1 MSTNLLSAHLQHA
14 TPHTLFALLS
24 RYRVSVPGIQRHYV
38 QGGSDAHATEVRTIF
53 INDIFQSF
61 RKGNEMSLDFIFG
74 PLDTKGADTFVPVDG
89 QQRLTTLWLVA
100 RYAVAKLPPEAA
112 STRTEILR
120 LLSRFQ
126 YADRRYASRFCA
138 ALCNE
143 GVTND
148 AWATGTPSVKL
159 AKAGIVNPGWQADST
174 VAAMLNTF
182 DTIHEL
188 WPQGISAEDFLVY
201 LWEKV
206 TFRLCMEH
214 FSNDLYMKMNARG
227 LTLTQWEQVK
237 GKFAKIMPESV
248 CWSRRVEELSE
259 MYFGKMDGALPD
271 NAFFALFGRVSSY
284 VSSSEALGSELVK
297 LAEWKSNDELPYVPF
312 EQFKL
317 SGTQVDT
324 LLSMMEYLLANADLL
339 SLPNWADVAL
349 LKAVF
354 LPQNAE
360 QRELSLML
368 FDYFDKFK
376 TKQPVIYDVNHFLR
390 IAWNVL
396 NNVSAT
402 VAKDRQRRL
411 AAVKGAIQAASYA
424 DLYLDADLHFDGD
437 AVQYREEEAKGKVYR
452 AEPEADGV
460 TVDELQKAE
469 EFLHGRVRMALLDL
483 ANSNAVAI
491 CKTRFEAILAINWA
505 WQQKGNRKSLII
517 KVMMA
522 MPYWADADTFFLAD
536 DKPETMRNLLATPND
551 GKLQHSLLDYIAGR
565 NYDIAKISGEEML
578 ANNPFGWDSRP
589 DCQKGQAWRRDWQR
603 NLLWLFEK
611 VPDEIRGTKMVKYH
625 GTSDNFYL
633 YVNSNIHSALPLN
646 DYRFDYL
653 VSSQAKEWWET
664 FCDECKREN
673 ADIRVTEGFVTGI
686 YGVAKDRANC
696 EIHVYF
702 GPDKAR
708 VSKFPGG
715 KEVKKEVLWC
725 DGISFFT
732 QIQAMIKELAMS

>member
-1 MSTNLLSAHLQHA
+1 MSTNLLSAHLQNA

-138 ALCNE
+138 ALCDE

-148 AWATGTPSVKL
+148 AWATGTPSVEL

-214 FSNDLYMKMNARG
+214 FADDLYMKMNARG

-237 GKFAKIMPESV
+237 GKIANMMKEV
-248 CWSRRVEELSE
+248 DWSNRIEMLSE
-259 MYFGKMDGALPD
+259 RYFNKMDNSLPD
-271 NAFFALFGRVSSY
+271 TAFFALLGRISNY
-284 VSSSEALGSELVK
+284 ALGEEAGSELRK

-396 NNVSAT
+396 NNVTAT

-603 NLLWLFEK
+603 NLLWLSEK
-611 VPDEIRGTKMVKYH
+611 MPDEISGTKMVKYH
-625 GTSDNFYL
+625 GASDNFYL
-633 YVNSNIHSALPLN
+633 YFNSTIHSALPLN
-646 DYRFDYL
+646 DYRFDYRRDSTSKKL
-653 VSSQAKEWWET
+653 WEE
-664 FCDECKREN
+664 FCVEIKDANKG
-673 ADIRVTEGFVTGI
+673 DIRVTEGAWTGK
-686 YGVAKDRANC
+686 YEVAADKSSIN
-696 EIHVYF
+696 VYF
-702 GPDKAR
+702 VADKAI
-708 VSKFPGG
+708 VSKFM
-715 KEVKKEVLWC
+715 KEKPRVDIPVPWC
-725 DGISFFT
+725 AGVDFFN
-732 QIQAMIKELAMS
+732 QIREKIKELATS